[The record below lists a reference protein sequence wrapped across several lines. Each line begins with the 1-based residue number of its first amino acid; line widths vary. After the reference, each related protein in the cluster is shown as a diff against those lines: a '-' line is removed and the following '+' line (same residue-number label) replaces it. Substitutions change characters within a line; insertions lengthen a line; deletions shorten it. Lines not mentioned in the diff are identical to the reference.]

1 MTQEELEKK
10 LQTVLAAKV
19 TFTVKAEPHG
29 RLKLAKRFG
38 RRLTYWYTEPFGTAQ
53 NIYNEVTSNY
63 LTALHIRLTEMQK
76 ELDAFRAET
85 SQRITSFQ
93 RETKQEQRQA
103 LNRASAEQQEA
114 LRNAAA
120 ELDRSLCIAAP
131 ESRSGVGQPP
141 LTKLP
146 VIGTELLFEAF
157 HAVQNARSEAD
168 TEAALDTLAANYRT
182 ALSDAVAQLT
192 APVRAK
198 PIVLVCSAFGSGAG
212 MEAIRNEVWD
222 LYTLLR
228 ENSRYPAYILS
239 IEPAGG
245 AEAISGDVH
254 YVPDD
259 RLAAW
264 MRLHDPALLIFCE
277 STTAILTAGD
287 QCMLLR
293 NAILRL
299 SGQNPAQTLGGSK
312 MQELL
317 HLCDYGV
324 QHYCV
329 ASRHAADL
337 MEAHGFRRP
346 TVMYPYIDTRK
357 PLFSRRP
364 RPFDAAHMT
373 VGFASSPMQPE
384 QSDSRG
390 IPALCETVRQN
401 PAIRFLVLWR
411 DADAVPVPAALQSA
425 ENCEIRTGKCDM
437 QQFYNEIDCVLI
449 PYADENYNHACAL
462 SAVEGMLLGIP
473 TVATP
478 AAGVSELIEVC
489 GIGLTAAD
497 NTAEALGEALRQLP
511 DYAPAFREPWRS
523 EKLRSMLSGKEFVRY
538 AEECIADAVPQGV
551 HTLYEWDRQLKL
563 EDRHLV
569 RGTAALR
576 AYYQR
581 QSVAE
586 DYDRER
592 FAAYPQNC
600 FDLMERQSVSVLL
613 EHLLRG
619 RKNVHLLDLASG
631 TGRILRELLPFGQ
644 CTACDASPAMLEQL
658 RARYGESQ
666 VTVQALDLLSD
677 EITEQYDAVTV
688 FRFIRHYEYGTR
700 RKLWEKLRG
709 ALNENG
715 VLLFDVPNVRF
726 EIPHRQWNGWGKYHI
741 YDVFW
746 TKRAIAQEL
755 ADNGLRLAA
764 LVPVGQGL
772 YPMKAGFRDEPMTW
786 TAAAVRI

>member
-10 LQTVLAAKV
+10 LQTLLEAKV
-19 TFTVKAEPHG
+19 TFTDGGEPHG
-29 RLKLAKRFG
+29 TAKLAKRLG
-38 RRLTYWYTEPFGTAQ
+38 RKMTFWYTEPFGTAQ
-53 NIYNEVTSNY
+53 NIYNEITADY
-63 LTALHIRLTEMQK
+63 LMALHIRFAEMQK

-85 SQRITSFQ
+85 AQRVTSFQ
-93 RETKQEQRQA
+93 REMKQEQRQA
-103 LNRASAEQQEA
+103 LNRASAEQREA

-131 ESRSGVGQPP
+131 ESRSGVGQMP

-146 VIGTELLFEAF
+146 VIGTESLFEAF

-168 TEAALDTLAANYRT
+168 AEAALNTLAADYRT
-182 ALSDAVAQLT
+182 VLADAVAQMT
-192 APVRAK
+192 APRNAK
-198 PIVLVCSAFGSGAG
+198 PVVLVCSAFGSGRG

-228 ENSRYPAYILS
+228 ESSRYPACVLS
-239 IEPAGG
+239 IEPQGG
-245 AEAISGDVH
+245 TEAVSGDVH

-259 RLAAW
+259 CLADW
-264 MRLHDPALLIFCE
+264 MRRHDPALLIFCE

-287 QCMLLR
+287 KCMLLR
-293 NAILRL
+293 NAILRI
-299 SGQNPAQTLGGSK
+299 SGQNPAQTLGGSN

-329 ASRHAADL
+329 ASQGAADR
-337 MEAHGFRRP
+337 MEALGFRRP

-357 PLFSRRP
+357 PMFTRRP
-364 RPFDAAHMT
+364 RPFDAEHLT

-384 QSDSRG
+384 QSESRG
-390 IPALCETVRQN
+390 IPALCEVVRQN
-401 PAIRFLVLWR
+401 PEMRFVILWR
-411 DADAVPVPAALQSA
+411 DADAVPIPEALQSA
-425 ENCEIRTGKCDM
+425 ANCEIRTGKCDM
-437 QQFYNEIDCVLI
+437 QQFYGEIDCVLI

-478 AAGVSELIEVC
+478 AAGVSELIETC
-489 GIGLTAAD
+489 GIGITAQG
-497 NTAEALGEALRQLP
+497 NSAEALGDALRQLAVYYP
-511 DYAPAFREPWRS
+511 VFGEPWRS
-523 EKLRSMLSGKEFVRY
+523 EKLRTLLSGKEFVRF
-538 AEECIADAVPQGV
+538 AEECIEDAVPQGV
-551 HTLYEWDRQLKL
+551 YTLYEWDRQLKL
-563 EDRHLV
+563 ENQHLV
-569 RGTAALR
+569 RGYAALR

-586 DYDRER
+586 DYDSSR

-619 RKNVHLLDLASG
+619 RRDARLLDLASG
-631 TGRILRELLPFGQ
+631 TGRILQELLPFGQ
-644 CTACDASPAMLEQL
+644 CTACDASPAMLELL
-658 RARYGESQ
+658 RARYEDRAA
-666 VTVQALDLLSD
+666 VRELDLLSD
-677 EITEQYDAVTV
+677 DIAGQYDAVTV

-700 RKLWEKLRG
+700 RKLWAKLRA

-726 EIPHRQWNGWGKYHI
+726 EIPHRQRSGWGKYPI

-746 TKRAIAQEL
+746 TRRAIEKEL
-755 ADNGLRLAA
+755 ADHGLRLAA
-764 LVPVGQGL
+764 LVPIGQGL
-772 YPMKAGFRDEPMTW
+772 YPMAAEFRNEPMTW
-786 TAAAVRI
+786 TAAAVKC